1 MDRKIVFL
9 TTFIF
14 IFTLAVTLPQYALAA
29 NLQPIT
35 NNNINSGTKLNID
48 KLDPQPEPPAPEINT
63 GLIINRPPLDMLDP
77 QPEPPMSD
85 IGTNIIIKRPPL
97 DALDPQPE
105 PPMTDGANISIT
117 PPSLDKLDPQPEP
130 PMIAND
136 INILLNN
143 IPLNRLDPQPEPPMI
158 ANDINILLNNIPLN
172 RLDPQPEPPMLYQN
186 RTLVPMRVI
195 FENLGATVDWD
206 GNTKTIT
213 AKKGNI
219 EIIIKPGEGSAII
232 NGKTESLDVP
242 ALIYNDRTFV
252 PLRFV
257 SQALGYNVEWNEQT
271 RTVSITS

>member
-35 NNNINSGTKLNID
+35 NNNIHSGTKLNID

-117 PPSLDKLDPQPEP
+117 PPSLDK
-130 PMIAND
+130 
-136 INILLNN
+136 
-143 IPLNRLDPQPEPPMI
+143 LDPQPEPPMI